1 VSNGVKY
8 RAAELSLGHLLGV
21 STLTLGFDASNL
33 MEMTGKKICLMFVVG
48 TLLLLQFADCMSA
61 FSRDQKAM
69 QCCGTS
75 ACTPANQSHGCCKA
89 MISTEMPSMV
99 VTARVSLVPIVAVVE
114 HEPVLEAAMF
124 TPQMLPSFEPQ
135 QYYPPELY
143 TLHSSLLI

>member
-1 VSNGVKY
+1 
-8 RAAELSLGHLLGV
+8 
-21 STLTLGFDASNL
+21 
-33 MEMTGKKICLMFVVG
+33 MGKKIFLMFVIG

-61 FSRDQKAM
+61 FSQDQKAM

-89 MISTEMPSMV
+89 MTSTEMPSMLI
-99 VTARVSLVPIVAVVE
+99 TARVSPVPVVAVVE
-114 HEPVLEAAMF
+114 HEPVLEAAMS
-124 TPQMLPSFEPQ
+124 TPQVLPSFEPQ